1 MLQKYRYK
9 GVLQAATFICANK
22 TKESVSSRKLGSLE
36 FWRNANSVLKKG
48 KSAIQPLLNGL
59 GIRSSASN
67 KEKLVADN
75 FSKFNLVN
83 SGIILPR
90 FSSTTYL
97 KLKNMFLTLELVK
110 RVITNL
116 HSSKASDPDCI
127 PVVALKNCE
136 SELSYVLAELFNMCL
151 KESFL

>member
-9 GVLQAATFICANK
+9 GVLEAATFICANK
-22 TKESVSSRKLGSLE
+22 TKEFISSRKLGCLE
-36 FWRNANSVLKKG
+36 FWRNTNSVLKKG
-48 KSAIQPLLNGL
+48 KSAIHPLLNGID
-59 GIRSSASN
+59 IRSASN
-67 KEKLVADN
+67 KEKLVPDN
-75 FSKFNLVN
+75 FSKSNLVN
-83 SGIILPR
+83 SGIILPA
-90 FSSTTYL
+90 FSSRTYL

-110 RVITNL
+110 RVITNPD
-116 HSSKASDPDCI
+116 SSKASDSDCI